1 MIEVLPP
8 LGKYKY
14 DTWRIL
20 PVKCYIDNSGRLQRC
35 KRNVNNS
42 QSSSRA
48 KKEREMVDVCG
59 IHNPKQGIPEGSFP
73 SPQIE
78 QVVDLTTRCELLSF
92 LDA

>member
-1 MIEVLPP
+1 
-8 LGKYKY
+8 
-14 DTWRIL
+14 
-20 PVKCYIDNSGRLQRC
+20 
-35 KRNVNNS
+35 
-42 QSSSRA
+42 
-48 KKEREMVDVCG
+48 VDVCG